1 MYALLIA
8 LALFARKAAAAASL
22 RADKNDE
29 ATASATGVRIGTDA
43 EQPDRRSDQVLKFTK
58 FTDDI

>member
-1 MYALLIA
+1 MYIFLIA
-8 LALFARKAAAAASL
+8 IVLALRKAAASNNSEE
-22 RADKNDE
+22 NDDSAK
-29 ATASATGVRIGTDA
+29 ATEVAGRGVDA